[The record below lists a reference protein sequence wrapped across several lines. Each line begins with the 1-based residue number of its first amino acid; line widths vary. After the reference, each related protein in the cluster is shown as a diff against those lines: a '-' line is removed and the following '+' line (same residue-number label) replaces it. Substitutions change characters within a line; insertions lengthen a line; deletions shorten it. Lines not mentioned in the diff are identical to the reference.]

1 MGYPSHMQPPLPQP
15 SASVVRWAFAA
26 LLVGA
31 GSLLAPGSPSTGAAW
46 AGPDT
51 PGAVPAVAPAP
62 KPTTADP
69 KAAKPAKDPDE
80 LALAFAES
88 VDASLVK
95 AVASV
100 KESSVTVWSLRN
112 PKVPAGQPALPPRRE
127 GGGSGVFT
135 SWKGKGPY
143 IITNEHVIRGSD
155 KLEIVM
161 FDGTT
166 WEVKLKDH
174 VVQYDIALLEFA
186 KEKPKSYRP
195 AKFGKSQS
203 LVEGQWVIAT
213 GNPFFLGADGC
224 CVATLGVV
232 SGTERNLQGDFKYTN
247 AIQHDAEVNPGNS
260 GGPLWN
266 LAGELVGINGMI
278 STRPDGGSI
287 GPSNTGASFSI
298 PIHMVLGYYDA
309 LLSDKVSAV
318 AGEIGL
324 DVVTKTDPVGK
335 PVGLLLRDFLPG
347 SPVNRRT
354 DPKAGAPVKGDI
366 LVQISLGGSVSA
378 KSYDLFSPTD
388 LQNAVA
394 LYPPGTKV
402 RLVYLRGKDKK
413 SWSGELAGGPAKP
426 GGPAK

>member
-1 MGYPSHMQPPLPQP
+1 MGYPLPM
-15 SASVVRWAFAA
+15 RTFATA
-26 LLVGA
+26 PRSSLPGTLAGLLVAAGA
-31 GSLLAPGSPSTGAAW
+31 FLVPGGPRSGLAT

-51 PGAVPAVAPAP
+51 PGAVPAVAPTA
-62 KPTTADP
+62 KPTTAEP
-69 KAAKPAKDPDE
+69 KAGKDAKDPD
-80 LALAFAES
+80 AMAVAFAES
-88 VDASLVK
+88 VDESLVK

-100 KESSVTVWSLRN
+100 RESSVTVWNLKQ
-112 PKVPAGQPALPPRRE
+112 PKGKPGEPPPAPRRE
-127 GGGSGVFT
+127 SGGSGVLT
-135 SWKGKGPY
+135 SWKGKGPF
-143 IITNEHVIRGSD
+143 IVTNEHVVKGAD
-155 KLEIVM
+155 KLEIVL

-166 WEVKLKDH
+166 WEVRLKDH

-186 KEKPKSYRP
+186 KEKPKTYKA
-195 AKFGKSQS
+195 AKFGKSQA

-224 CVATLGVV
+224 CVATLGVI

-266 LAGELVGINGMI
+266 LQGELIGINGMI

-298 PIHMVLGYYDA
+298 PIHMILGYYDA
-309 LLSDKVSAV
+309 LLSDKVAAA

-324 DVVTKTDPVGK
+324 DVVTKTDGVGK

-347 SPVNRRT
+347 SPVNRKA

-366 LVQISLGGSVSA
+366 LVSISLGNSVSS

-402 RLVYLRGKDKK
+402 KLVFLRGKDKK
-413 SWSGELAGGPAKP
+413 SWSGELGGGVRK
-426 GGPAK
+426 

>member
-1 MGYPSHMQPPLPQP
+1 MEYPSPMRTSFLPSP
-15 SASVVRWAFAA
+15 ASVLRWAVAG
-26 LLVGA
+26 LLFTAGA
-31 GSLLAPGSPSTGAAW
+31 GLAPGSLGVHAW
-46 AGPDT
+46 AGSDP
-51 PGAVPAVAPAP
+51 AVPVPAAAPAA

-69 KAAKPAKDPDE
+69 KAAKDPKDPDA

-88 VDASLVK
+88 VDDALVK

-100 KESSVTVWSLRN
+100 RESSVTVWSLRQ
-112 PKVPAGQPALPPRRE
+112 PKAQAGQPAPPPRRE
-127 GGGSGVFT
+127 SGGSGVVT
-135 SWKGKGPY
+135 SWKGKGPF
-143 IITNEHVIRGSD
+143 IVTNEHVIRGAD

-161 FDGTT
+161 HDGTT

-186 KEKPKSYRP
+186 KDKPKTYRA
-195 AKFGKSQS
+195 AKFGRSQA

-266 LAGELVGINGMI
+266 LQGELVGINGMI

-298 PIHMVLGYYDA
+298 PIHMILGYFDA
-309 LLSDKVSAV
+309 LLSDKVSAA

-335 PVGLLLRDFLPG
+335 PIGLLLRDFLPG
-347 SPVNRRT
+347 SPVNRKA
-354 DPKAGAPVKGDI
+354 DPKAGAPAKGDI
-366 LVQISLGGSVSA
+366 LVQISLGGAVSA

-402 RLVYLRGKDKK
+402 KLVFLRGKDKK
-413 SWSGELAGGPAKP
+413 SWSGELAGGASK
-426 GGPAK
+426 

>member
-1 MGYPSHMQPPLPQP
+1 MEYPSLMRTSFLPSP
-15 SASVVRWAFAA
+15 ASVLRWAVAG
-26 LLVGA
+26 LLLTAGA
-31 GSLLAPGSPSTGAAW
+31 CLAPGSLGVHAW
-46 AGPDT
+46 AGSDP
-51 PGAVPAVAPAP
+51 AVPVPAAAPAT

-69 KAAKPAKDPDE
+69 KGAKDPKDPDA

-88 VDASLVK
+88 VDESLVK

-100 KESSVTVWSLRN
+100 RESSVTVWSLRQ
-112 PKVPAGQPALPPRRE
+112 PKAQAGQPPPPPRRE
-127 GGGSGVFT
+127 SGGSGVVT
-135 SWKGKGPY
+135 SWKGKGPF
-143 IITNEHVIRGSD
+143 IVTNEHVIRGAD

-161 FDGTT
+161 HDGTT

-186 KEKPKSYRP
+186 KDKPKTYRA
-195 AKFGKSQS
+195 AKFGKSQA

-266 LAGELVGINGMI
+266 LQGELVGINGMI

-298 PIHMVLGYYDA
+298 PIHMILGYFDA
-309 LLSDKVSAV
+309 LLSDKVSAA

-335 PVGLLLRDFLPG
+335 PIGLLLRDFLPG
-347 SPVNRRT
+347 SPVNKKS
-354 DPKAGAPVKGDI
+354 DPKAGGPAKGDI
-366 LVQISLGGSVSA
+366 LVQISLGGAVSA

-402 RLVYLRGKDKK
+402 KLVFLRGKDKK
-413 SWSGELAGGPAKP
+413 SWSGELAGGASK
-426 GGPAK
+426 